1 MMDIAVGEIEGRR
14 TTDTTPAEVGRGR
27 KSRELL
33 GCDFGFADC
42 AFEAGIGIFEDVEAV
57 V

>member
-1 MMDIAVGEIEGRR
+1 MDIAVGEIEGRR